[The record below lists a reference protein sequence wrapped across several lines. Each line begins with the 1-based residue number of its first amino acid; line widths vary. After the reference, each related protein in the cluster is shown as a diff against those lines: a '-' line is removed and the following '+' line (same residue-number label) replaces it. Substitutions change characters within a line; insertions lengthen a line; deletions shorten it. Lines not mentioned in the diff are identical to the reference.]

1 MAIFIDCTLRDGSYV
16 SKTNF
21 TPKNVLQ
28 VYKNLSEAKVTMIE
42 VGHGQGIG
50 AHRKNR
56 IHTKYDDKNLLKYL
70 KKKERGGG
78 RGGGG

>member
-1 MAIFIDCTLRDGSYV
+1 
-16 SKTNF
+16 
-21 TPKNVLQ
+21 
-28 VYKNLSEAKVTMIE
+28 MIE

-70 KKKERGGG
+70 KKKREEEGGG
-78 RGGGG
+78 